1 MPRWY
6 RLLAIAGFL
15 LALSIGFADEVN
27 VVVNVVPTTTTTI
40 PQNITQP
47 TGYFIMKSLVGMA
60 LGVGFFG
67 AVITLLFG
75 IDFFKTKNPFVAI
88 VMAMIGIAVILL
100 MFSYIWGM
108 L

>member
-1 MPRWY
+1 M
-6 RLLAIAGFL
+6 
-15 LALSIGFADEVN
+15 LALSIGFADEIN

-88 VMAMIGIAVILL
+88 VMAIIGIAVILL
-100 MFSYIWGM
+100 MFTYIWGM
-108 L
+108 LWAMKMSL

>member
-1 MPRWY
+1 MKKVGIVALVW
-6 RLLAIAGFL
+6 FL
-15 LALSIGFADEVN
+15 LALSIAFADDVN

-40 PQNITQP
+40 PQNVTQP
-47 TGYFIMKSLVGMA
+47 TGYFIMKSLVGIA

-88 VMAMIGIAVILL
+88 VSAVIGLAVILL
-100 MFSYIWGM
+100 MFAYIWGM

>member
-1 MPRWY
+1 MLKWY

-27 VVVNVVPTTTTTI
+27 VTVK
-40 PQNITQP
+40 ITP
-47 TGYFIMKSLVGMA
+47 HPGYVIMKTLVGIA

-88 VMAMIGIAVILL
+88 VMAMIGLAVILL
-100 MFSYIWGM
+100 MFTYIWGM